1 MKKGREYVTRGLPL
15 VPDRPAPE
23 PAESGEEV
31 APRLSSALPPE
42 WLPRDYGMAGA
53 FGAYEVRRLART
65 IPESLRRLTEAL
77 ADDDD
82 PVAAANDALDRLL
95 PSEARR
101 HVNAET
107 FSDGVLTLSLA
118 RRADRFNYSRSPV
131 PKLQAILRPTFGYLR
146 ITLVAQ
152 G

>member
-1 MKKGREYVTRGLPL
+1 
-15 VPDRPAPE
+15 
-23 PAESGEEV
+23 
-31 APRLSSALPPE
+31 
-42 WLPRDYGMAGA
+42 MAGA
-53 FGAYEVRRLART
+53 FGAYEVRRLARA

-82 PVAAANDALDRLL
+82 PVVAANDALDRLL

-118 RRADRFNYSRSPV
+118 RRADRFNYSRSLV